1 MHDIAQYLDTVLRR
15 NFDVAGDAID
25 PGATL
30 DDLGVDSVAAIE
42 LIDILQEEFG
52 ISIGDEEVTI
62 GSTVGHVVD
71 TVRTKVGG
79 A

>member
-1 MHDIAQYLDTVLRR
+1 MRDIAQYLDAVLRR
-15 NFDVAGDAID
+15 NFDVEAAIA

-52 ISIGDEEVTI
+52 IAISDEEVTT

-71 TVRTKVGG
+71 TVRAKVGG